1 MSVSNSM
8 GTKKVEELLANKS
21 MPQGM
26 QFFVPNYQRG
36 YRWKESQV
44 QQLLNDLSEFDYE
57 KGNESRFYCLQ
68 PLVVKEDKEKGWI
81 VIDGQ
86 QRLTT
91 LFIILT
97 CIEKMLYKEKAKL
110 FVMNYQNKTQMH
122 DWLESLGIVKLDPNS
137 GEVIDEVALNEED
150 IDAYHITN
158 AYLTVKKWLENT
170 YDYKAIGAEIR
181 EKIRTYTRF
190 IWYEINGDVKPEI
203 IFTNINMGK
212 IKLTNAE
219 LIKAL
224 LLKKDNYK
232 GESEKEITAS
242 QIKISTAWDNM
253 EATLQRED
261 MWRFLTGSGKFSSI
275 DTHMELIFQIMA
287 NEIIKS
293 RVEKYPEF
301 YIENEKQLNRETYT
315 FIIFNREIEY
325 MKREYVDVGDY
336 KYSKMLEDFW
346 GKVESFYNMF
356 IDWYEDREWYHL
368 IGVLLSKDDNQ
379 SEEYFENLCNLY
391 RGHTKTEFVMELKK
405 KIISEIEFEDTD
417 KDDFEFGE
425 EVVREYLNS
434 LQYSG
439 KKAEKNKIKNML
451 LLFNVISMQQNTDS
465 NPRFPF
471 DAYQRQKWDIE
482 HIHSVTTDRA
492 QNKKEREEWLEE
504 AKPYIDSEVGMPE
517 DLKAEIDNIYTK
529 KLYEDESAPQY
540 DEMYNKVIAFFSGE
554 SSVEEKPI
562 NEISNLT
569 LLDQRTN
576 RGYGNHIFPV
586 KRNKILEKSGIESFI
601 PLCTKN
607 VFLKFYSKTVSQ
619 MYLWDKH
626 DRQDYFDKMVQTIV
640 DYLAEDIED
649 MKEERIE
656 GDNIFL
662 MGSTR
667 LYGYNKEY
675 YSFALCCMLECLG
688 KYSVRYEDAKGWED
702 IHHQIEVTEKSTGE
716 VYEIKYR
723 RSDKKFSIYKKD
735 GSATVYANL
744 EDTFNALK

>member
-368 IGVLLSKDDNQ
+368 IGVLLSKDENQ

-451 LLFNVISMQQNTDS
+451 LL
-465 NPRFPF
+465 
-471 DAYQRQKWDIE
+471 
-482 HIHSVTTDRA
+482 
-492 QNKKEREEWLEE
+492 
-504 AKPYIDSEVGMPE
+504 
-517 DLKAEIDNIYTK
+517 
-529 KLYEDESAPQY
+529 
-540 DEMYNKVIAFFSGE
+540 
-554 SSVEEKPI
+554 
-562 NEISNLT
+562 
-569 LLDQRTN
+569 
-576 RGYGNHIFPV
+576 
-586 KRNKILEKSGIESFI
+586 
-601 PLCTKN
+601 
-607 VFLKFYSKTVSQ
+607 
-619 MYLWDKH
+619 
-626 DRQDYFDKMVQTIV
+626 
-640 DYLAEDIED
+640 
-649 MKEERIE
+649 
-656 GDNIFL
+656 
-662 MGSTR
+662 
-667 LYGYNKEY
+667 
-675 YSFALCCMLECLG
+675 
-688 KYSVRYEDAKGWED
+688 YEDAKGWED

>member
-1 MSVSNSM
+1 MITKIRM

-368 IGVLLSKDDNQ
+368 IGVLLSKDENQ

-649 MKEERIE
+649 MKEEI
-656 GDNIFL
+656 
-662 MGSTR
+662 
-667 LYGYNKEY
+667 
-675 YSFALCCMLECLG
+675 
-688 KYSVRYEDAKGWED
+688 
-702 IHHQIEVTEKSTGE
+702 
-716 VYEIKYR
+716 
-723 RSDKKFSIYKKD
+723 
-735 GSATVYANL
+735 
-744 EDTFNALK
+744 

>member
-21 MPQGM
+21 MPKGM

-110 FVMNYQNKTQMH
+110 FVMNYQNKIQMH
-122 DWLESLGIVKLDPNS
+122 DWLESLGIVKLDSNS

-158 AYLTVKKWLENT
+158 AYLTVKKWLEDT

-224 LLKKDNYK
+224 LLKQDNYK

-301 YIENEKQLNRETYT
+301 YVENEKQLNRETYT

-325 MKREYVDVGDY
+325 MKREYEAAGDY

-368 IGVLLSKDDNQ
+368 IGFLLSKDANQ

-391 RGHTKTEFVMELKK
+391 RGHTKTEFIMELKK

-425 EVVREYLNS
+425 DVVREYLNS

-439 KKAEKNKIKNML
+439 KKAEKDKIKNML

-517 DLKAEIDNIYTK
+517 DLKAEIDNIYTQ
-529 KLYEDESAPQY
+529 KLYGDESAPQY

-649 MKEERIE
+649 VKEE
-656 GDNIFL
+656 
-662 MGSTR
+662 S
-667 LYGYNKEY
+667 
-675 YSFALCCMLECLG
+675 
-688 KYSVRYEDAKGWED
+688 
-702 IHHQIEVTEKSTGE
+702 
-716 VYEIKYR
+716 
-723 RSDKKFSIYKKD
+723 
-735 GSATVYANL
+735 
-744 EDTFNALK
+744 

>member
-91 LFIILT
+91 LFIVLT

-137 GEVIDEVALNEED
+137 GDVIDEVALNEED

-158 AYLTVKKWLENT
+158 AYLTVKKWLEDT

-287 NEIIKS
+287 KEIIKS
-293 RVEKYPEF
+293 RVGKYPEF
-301 YIENEKQLNRETYT
+301 YVENEEQLNRETYT
-315 FIIFNREIEY
+315 FIIFNREMEY
-325 MKREYVDVGDY
+325 MKREYVAASDY

-368 IGVLLSKDDNQ
+368 IGVLLSKDENQ
-379 SEEYFENLCNLY
+379 SEEYFENLCDLY
-391 RGHTKTEFVMELKK
+391 RGHTKTEFIMELKK

-439 KKAEKNKIKNML
+439 KKAEKDKIRNML

-504 AKPYIDSEVGMPE
+504 AKPYINSDVGMPE
-517 DLKAEIDNIYTK
+517 DLKAEIDNIYIQ
-529 KLYEDESAPQY
+529 KLYGDESAPQY

-649 MKEERIE
+649 VKEE
-656 GDNIFL
+656 
-662 MGSTR
+662 S
-667 LYGYNKEY
+667 
-675 YSFALCCMLECLG
+675 
-688 KYSVRYEDAKGWED
+688 
-702 IHHQIEVTEKSTGE
+702 
-716 VYEIKYR
+716 
-723 RSDKKFSIYKKD
+723 
-735 GSATVYANL
+735 
-744 EDTFNALK
+744 

>member
-1 MSVSNSM
+1 MSISNSM

-21 MPQGM
+21 MPQGI

-91 LFIILT
+91 LFIVLT

-137 GEVIDEVALNEED
+137 GDVIDEVTLNEED

-158 AYLTVKKWLENT
+158 SYLTVKKWLEDT

-287 NEIIKS
+287 KEIIKS

-301 YIENEKQLNRETYT
+301 YVENEEQLNRETYT
-315 FIIFNREIEY
+315 FIIFNREMEY
-325 MKREYVDVGDY
+325 MKREYVAAGDY

-368 IGVLLSKDDNQ
+368 IGVLLSKDENQ
-379 SEEYFENLCNLY
+379 SEEYFENLCALY

-405 KIISEIEFEDTD
+405 KIISEIEFEDAD

-439 KKAEKNKIKNML
+439 NKAEKDKIRNIL

-504 AKPYIDSEVGMPE
+504 AKSYIDSDVGMPE
-517 DLKAEIDNIYTK
+517 ELKAEIDNIYTQ
-529 KLYEDESAPQY
+529 KLYGDESAPQY

-607 VFLKFYSKTVSQ
+607 VFLKFYSKAVSQ

-626 DRQDYFDKMVQTIV
+626 DRQDYFDKMVQNIV
-640 DYLAEDIED
+640 DYLAKDIED
-649 MKEERIE
+649 VKEE
-656 GDNIFL
+656 
-662 MGSTR
+662 S
-667 LYGYNKEY
+667 
-675 YSFALCCMLECLG
+675 
-688 KYSVRYEDAKGWED
+688 
-702 IHHQIEVTEKSTGE
+702 
-716 VYEIKYR
+716 
-723 RSDKKFSIYKKD
+723 
-735 GSATVYANL
+735 
-744 EDTFNALK
+744 